1 MSGSLY
7 LKRPEK
13 SNTNDG
19 DIVFSKHGSNY
30 PTDGKF
36 YEQRVLDIKKGDMIL
51 FPSSVFHGTVPFES
65 NEQRI
70 TLAFDIIPL
79 E

>member
-1 MSGSLY
+1 MEVFT
-7 LKRPEK
+7 LKGLK
-13 SNTNDG
+13 KLDKHDG

-36 YEQRVLDIKKGDMIL
+36 YEQRVVDINKGDMVL
-51 FPSSVFHGTVPFES
+51 FPSSIYFMGLFHL
-65 NEQRI
+65 NQRNK
-70 TLAFDIIPL
+70 

>member
-1 MSGSLY
+1 MVVS
-7 LKRPEK
+7 E
-13 SNTNDG
+13 NDG

-30 PTDGKF
+30 ATDGKF